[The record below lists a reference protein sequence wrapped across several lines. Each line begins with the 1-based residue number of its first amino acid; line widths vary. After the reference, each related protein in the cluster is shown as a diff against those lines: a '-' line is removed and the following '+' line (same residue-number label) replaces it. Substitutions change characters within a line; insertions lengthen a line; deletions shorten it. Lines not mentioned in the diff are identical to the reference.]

1 MARGDQRADS
11 DSDIDILVE
20 IEPNAGVD
28 LFAYLDIVHFIED
41 LFTTR
46 VDVANRRRLKSF
58 VRPGPSA
65 MRSML
70 SDLARSGLIDIRD
83 NIGLAKVFVASMA
96 FEAFKASPLNFYAV
110 TRALEII
117 SEANRRLRAYHPH
130 LPWRAIRDV
139 GNLCRHSYDDV
150 AEDYA
155 WATVRDHP
163 EPLLAAVVAELA
175 VSGDGVTQ
183 LATARREDVLLPLGV
198 KPNIAKEKADR
209 LICNPHGLSSSLCLM
224 PRPISSHRFL
234 PPHPTATW
242 PPTTEQARSAPQPPH
257 LRSINGGFW
266 RFRKIFGV
274 ENTWRSGSGLTPG
287 ATTVFPRSGCRCR

>member
-1 MARGDQRADS
+1 MAAWTSGWASCGVRAYTAFQLVEPAWNNGADGDGVLRHIPAMDREEVISTLKDREVARRARGDQRADS

-96 FEAFKASPLNFYAV
+96 FVAFKASPLNFYAV
-110 TRALEII
+110 TRALKII

-163 EPLLAAVVAELA
+163 EPPLSAASPDSDMAA
-175 VSGDGVTQ
+175 NDGTGMFGPA
-183 LATARREDVLLPLGV
+183 ATA
-198 KPNIAKEKADR
+198 
-209 LICNPHGLSSSLCLM
+209 
-224 PRPISSHRFL
+224 F
-234 PPHPTATW
+234 
-242 PPTTEQARSAPQPPH
+242 
-257 LRSINGGFW
+257 
-266 RFRKIFGV
+266 
-274 ENTWRSGSGLTPG
+274 
-287 ATTVFPRSGCRCR
+287 TVD